1 MVKRSIALLGA
12 TGSIGSSTLSVI
24 TEQSGHFRLS
34 LISAHTDHAS
44 LTRIARQFECP
55 ILCLTGISDS
65 SRQAQ
70 LRAEHPDLK
79 IYFGEDEL
87 LRLLQN
93 EDYDLGL
100 NAITGSAGLRS
111 SEAILLRGKDLAL
124 ANKESLVMAGHIL
137 TPLAK
142 QQGKRILPVDSEH
155 SAIFQALGK
164 HPASEIRKLIITA
177 SGGAFRDLPLS
188 EFGAITPEAA
198 LRHPNWTMGAKVTL
212 DSATMFNKALEVIE
226 AHWLFDLPY
235 EQITALMHPQSVI
248 HSLVEFI
255 DGSLLAQL
263 SAPDMRL
270 PILYALSYP
279 RRYQSDLVETAL
291 TDLPSLS
298 FRELEPQRYPLF
310 FLGLEVA
317 KAGGLLPTVMN
328 AANEA
333 ALKLFLE
340 RRISFKQ
347 ICTVIRTAVESFPNE
362 NNPGLQK
369 IIHSN
374 QRVFQQVIQST
385 I

>member
-1 MVKRSIALLGA
+1 
-12 TGSIGSSTLSVI
+12 
-24 TEQSGHFRLS
+24 
-34 LISAHTDHAS
+34 
-44 LTRIARQFECP
+44 
-55 ILCLTGISDS
+55 
-65 SRQAQ
+65 
-70 LRAEHPDLK
+70 
-79 IYFGEDEL
+79 
-87 LRLLQN
+87 
-93 EDYDLGL
+93 
-100 NAITGSAGLRS
+100 
-111 SEAILLRGKDLAL
+111 
-124 ANKESLVMAGHIL
+124 
-137 TPLAK
+137 
-142 QQGKRILPVDSEH
+142 
-155 SAIFQALGK
+155 
-164 HPASEIRKLIITA
+164 
-177 SGGAFRDLPLS
+177 
-188 EFGAITPEAA
+188 
-198 LRHPNWTMGAKVTL
+198 
-212 DSATMFNKALEVIE
+212 
-226 AHWLFDLPY
+226 FDLPY

-263 SAPDMRL
+263 STPDMRL
-270 PILYALSYP
+270 SILYALSYP

-291 TDLPSLS
+291 TDLPALS